1 MRFEIMKSKIH
12 ELQKNKSFCVSKRII
27 YISFLCLLIC
37 FASSLTLV
45 SCKSSHLSSKK
56 SPVLLDISKEIDSNA
71 FVNLRNY
78 SKDFVFDM
86 KYATTDNFLKEKVYP
101 CEECFLRVKTVKAL
115 LEANKSFLTKGFR
128 IKLYDCYR
136 PKSIQKKMWKIVPD
150 ANFVANPKKG
160 SIHNRGG
167 AVDISLVD
175 SLGVEVNMGTKFDF
189 FGKEASH
196 NYLQLSDTILANRKF
211 LKGIMLL
218 HNFKSFD
225 SEWWHYNLNG
235 SNKDEVSDQKWR
247 CEN

>member
-1 MRFEIMKSKIH
+1 MKRLSC
-12 ELQKNKSFCVSKRII
+12 F
-27 YISFLCLLIC
+27 FLVCLLI
-37 FASSLTLV
+37 
-45 SCKSSHLSSKK
+45 SCKSIYLSSKK
-56 SPVLLDISKEIDSNA
+56 SIVLLDIAKENDSNA

-78 SKDFVFDM
+78 SNDFVFDM
-86 KYATTDNFLKEKVYP
+86 KYATADNFLKEKVYP
-101 CEECFLRVKTVKAL
+101 CDECFLRVKTVKYL
-115 LEANKSFLTKGFR
+115 LEANKAFLEKGFK

-175 SLGVEVNMGTKFDF
+175 SNGTELDMGTKFDF

-196 NYLQLSDTILANRKF
+196 NFLTLSEKILTNRKL
-211 LKGIMLL
+211 LKEIMLQ

-225 SEWWHYNLNG
+225 SEWWHYTLNG
-235 SNKDEVSDQKWR
+235 SNKDEVSNQKWH
-247 CEN
+247 CTN

>member
-1 MRFEIMKSKIH
+1 MRFEVMR
-12 ELQKNKSFCVSKRII
+12 RII
-27 YISFLCLLIC
+27 YILFLCFL
-37 FASSLTLV
+37 F
-45 SCKSSHLSSKK
+45 SCKSTYLDSKK
-56 SPVLLDISKEIDSNA
+56 SPVLLDITKEVDSNA

-86 KYATTDNFLKEKVYP
+86 KYATSDNFLKEKVYP
-101 CEECFLRVKTVKAL
+101 CDECFLRVKTVKAL
-115 LEANKSFLTKGFR
+115 LEANQSFLTKGFR

-136 PKSIQKKMWKIVPD
+136 PKSIQKKMFQLVPD

-175 SLGVEVNMGTKFDF
+175 SLRVEVNMGTKFDF
-189 FGKEASH
+189 FGEEASH
-196 NYLQLSDTILANRKF
+196 NYQNLSQEILANRKF
-211 LKGIMLL
+211 LKEIMLQ

-235 SNKDEVSDQKWR
+235 SNKDKISDQKWN
-247 CEN
+247 CVD